1 MYYLKKSLYR
11 FIIFG
16 FFNTIL
22 SNLLLILLLKIL
34 PLSISALIA
43 QIFHAITSYFFGT
56 VKIFKKYGSPLKF
69 FVLVIF
75 SWTLQWQLIKTLKE
89 IGFDNL
95 YAILIVIP
103 LLALLSYLIQKI
115 FIFK

>member
-1 MYYLKKSLYR
+1 MYYLKKSISR
-11 FIIFG
+11 FVLFG
-16 FFNTIL
+16 LFNTIL
-22 SNLLLILLLKIL
+22 SNLLLLLLLKIF
-34 PLSISALIA
+34 PLSVSAFFA
-43 QIFHAITSYFFGT
+43 QIFHAITAYFFGK

-69 FVLVIF
+69 FILVIF
-75 SWTLQWQLIKTLKE
+75 SWTLQWQLIKILKE

-103 LLALLSYLIQKI
+103 LLALISYLIQKI